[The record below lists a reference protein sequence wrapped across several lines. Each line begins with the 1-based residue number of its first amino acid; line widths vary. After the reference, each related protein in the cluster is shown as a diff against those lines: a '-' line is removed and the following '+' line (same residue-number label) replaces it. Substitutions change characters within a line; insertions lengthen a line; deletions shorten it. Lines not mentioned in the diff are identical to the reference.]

1 MSNKHRIHFGSSNPH
16 IRRPIIGK
24 IGVLSSKFS
33 RLVREFASLRSKNY
47 PFSHLSIGMTNPD
60 PIQMPSSTPINVFC
74 FPCHSIDLSHAF
86 SSILSFDSLCLIE
99 FPFQHLKPCKSRD
112 GMEGLGERSR
122 DWSLRRG
129 DIEEASRRTLPFRF
143 PNVAAKTKMKS
154 KYIIIEDL
162 HDELN
167 CIDQHLTILRN
178 IVANFCSIVEHSE
191 IQKTF

>member
-33 RLVREFASLRSKNY
+33 RLVRGFDSFSSKNY
-47 PFSHLSIGMTNPD
+47 PFNHLCIGMTIPD
-60 PIQMPSSTPINVFC
+60 PIQMPSSTQINVF
-74 FPCHSIDLSHAF
+74 FPCHSIDLSHGF

-122 DWSLRRG
+122 DWSLSRG
-129 DIEEASRRTLPFRF
+129 DMEEASRRTLPLRF
-143 PNVAAKTKMKS
+143 PNVAAKTKIKS
-154 KYIIIEDL
+154 
-162 HDELN
+162 
-167 CIDQHLTILRN
+167 R
-178 IVANFCSIVEHSE
+178 
-191 IQKTF
+191 